1 MSYLLANYGVELEI
15 DTTPFGSSR
24 TWAPVCDGFDNL
36 TEALNEQ
43 VQEIFSL
50 CANGYGSDEV
60 IAIHPTYALT
70 GYRKVGNAAQ
80 DYIFG
85 NRLNL
90 MQARHT
96 NMRLSLANADGTVT
110 RYTVD
115 ATMKDMSGFGG
126 ASTAGAAV
134 AVTFSWNGRPV
145 VETLAASSS
154 LTVQSVAGTVNV
166 GDTVITVV
174 PTFPD
179 AGCKFVY
186 KYAETTAPSATPGTA
201 ITDWNDFTNGA
212 TYNIA
217 NGLKI
222 TVAMVNT
229 STYLCVGSGNATIVA
244 KTS

>member
-1 MSYLLANYGVELEI
+1 MSYLLPNYGVELEI
-15 DTTPFGSSR
+15 DITPFDSSR
-24 TWAPVCDGFDNL
+24 TWVPVCDGFDNI

-50 CANGYGSDEV
+50 CANGYGSDDV

-70 GYRKVGNAAQ
+70 GFRKVGNPAQ
-80 DYIFG
+80 DFIFG

-90 MQARHT
+90 MRGRHT
-96 NMRLSLANADGTVT
+96 NMRLSLANGDGTVT

-126 ASTAGAAV
+126 ATTAGAAV
-134 AVTFSWNGRPV
+134 SVTFSWNGRPV
-145 VETLAASSS
+145 VETVAASSA
-154 LTVQSVAGTVNV
+154 LTVTSVAGTLAV

-186 KYAETTAPSATPGTA
+186 AWDTAAPTA
-201 ITDWNDFTNGA
+201 SNGSVLTDWNDFVNGA
-212 TYNIA
+212 TYSIP
-217 NGLKI
+217 NGKKV
-222 TVAMVNT
+222 TVAMVNV
-229 STYLCVGSGNATIVA
+229 STCVVVGNGNATVVS